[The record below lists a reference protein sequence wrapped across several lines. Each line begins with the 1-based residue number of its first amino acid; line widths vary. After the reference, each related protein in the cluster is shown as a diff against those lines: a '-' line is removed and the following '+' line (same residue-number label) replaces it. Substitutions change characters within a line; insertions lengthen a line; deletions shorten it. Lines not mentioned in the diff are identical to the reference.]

1 MKILVVFFILVF
13 LIGCTG
19 SVDQKVEN
27 ESASVVNQTKLVVE
41 NKSSKCEASWKCIG
55 KWKKGY
61 LGSDCNWSQETECRL
76 GCKDG
81 KCNLGKVCEV
91 GFKCISENKK
101 GYQTESCGWIN
112 TKRCPGGCLKGECLP
127 EPVKN
132 ETVNKTVEV
141 KSSAIDDSK
150 KEEVVKDTM
159 YVTKLTETSNITL
172 NKKNYIIQIYNFEG
186 DRVKIKVNDIR
197 GDWLKEGESFTDNGE
212 ITLTLKEIL
221 YQAYAGGKQQVGY
234 TLK

>member
-1 MKILVVFFILVF
+1 M
-13 LIGCTG
+13 
-19 SVDQKVEN
+19 
-27 ESASVVNQTKLVVE
+27 
-41 NKSSKCEASWKCIG
+41 
-55 KWKKGY
+55 
-61 LGSDCNWSQETECRL
+61 
-76 GCKDG
+76 
-81 KCNLGKVCEV
+81 
-91 GFKCISENKK
+91 
-101 GYQTESCGWIN
+101 
-112 TKRCPGGCLKGECLP
+112 KGECLP